1 MTVVDPNATLTVA
14 LVAANRVLSAP
25 EDLPHNELQDLAT
38 RMAESLDSLDQWIRR
53 GGFLPS
59 SWEKHS

>member
-1 MTVVDPNATLTVA
+1 MNVVDPNVALTTA
-14 LVAANRVLSAP
+14 LVAANQVLSAP
-25 EDLPHNELQDLAT
+25 AELPHNELQDLAT